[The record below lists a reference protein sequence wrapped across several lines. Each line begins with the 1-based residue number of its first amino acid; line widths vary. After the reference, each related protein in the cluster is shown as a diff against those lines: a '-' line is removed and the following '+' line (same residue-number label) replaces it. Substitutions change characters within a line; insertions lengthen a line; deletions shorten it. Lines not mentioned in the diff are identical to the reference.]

1 MMCPAPHSSRAPAR
15 LTVRDGPPRAQRRA
29 GLVEARRWRSTRAG
43 QRAVDQRCQL
53 VRRAVRG
60 GRPGR
65 EDVVPRPQLHR
76 VDVRDVQE
84 GQRYVFEK
92 KMGGRGFLTFVG
104 RMICTCIPVARERM
118 IGWYHTGP
126 KLRAADLE
134 INELFKRFIA
144 RPVMV
149 IVDVRPHTVGIPT
162 DAYFA
167 VEEIKDVRVCVPAS
181 RARACAPSIPAD

>member
-1 MMCPAPHSSRAPAR
+1 MCPAPHFSRAPAR

-92 KMGGRGFLTFVG
+92 KMGGGGVF
-104 RMICTCIPVARERM
+104 
-118 IGWYHTGP
+118 
-126 KLRAADLE
+126 
-134 INELFKRFIA
+134 
-144 RPVMV
+144 
-149 IVDVRPHTVGIPT
+149 
-162 DAYFA
+162 
-167 VEEIKDVRVCVPAS
+167 
-181 RARACAPSIPAD
+181 